1 MREDC
6 EGAIQKITSP
16 ARCEKQRRAQARRRG
31 TRRTEKC
38 GLAILVQSRGS
49 VLQLFVIFL
58 GSQVMKSLEEIG
70 FEHYYH
76 AEQTGWVLYL
86 EGSTDLAILR
96 AFAPKNPTCQGRR
109 TGARSERPGVGH
121 GAVPRF

>member
-1 MREDC
+1 MRKIAKAPFRKLPA
-6 EGAIQKITSP
+6 GAV
-16 ARCEKQRRAQARRRG
+16 RKQRRAQARRRG

-49 VLQLFVIFL
+49 VLQLFVYL

-96 AFAPKNPTCQGRR
+96 AFAPKT
-109 TGARSERPGVGH
+109 RP
-121 GAVPRF
+121 